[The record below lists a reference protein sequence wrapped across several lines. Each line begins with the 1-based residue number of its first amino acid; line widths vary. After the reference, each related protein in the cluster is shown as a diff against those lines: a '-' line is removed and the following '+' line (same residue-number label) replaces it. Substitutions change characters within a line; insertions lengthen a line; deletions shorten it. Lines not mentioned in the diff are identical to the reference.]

1 MDSSPLDNKEKKE
14 EKKQIYFTP
23 YQHSTITSEKSFD
36 APRKNV
42 KLYAAAR
49 AENQEIQDTIKSSF
63 SQAKHFL
70 TRIKAS
76 TSKLISQQDLD
87 GLDCDFLPSSPPL
100 PSQRQ
105 MSSSDDSMPEL
116 STPSPPRFKPKPYKA
131 PIPTDLDQVC
141 NKLEKFKVTAEIEPS
156 KKRFKKSQ
164 SPTGQSHAKD
174 ESSTSSSSTPDSLKN
189 VGLMAVGSDWTDTT
203 PDSCPDLVSLTDLS
217 DISCSYS
224 EKGKGKGK
232 TTTAP
237 EPKPRYCQMKE
248 LERPI
253 PPIRWSKLKTKDK
266 TETKT
271 ETETETETEK
281 KTETETEIDIET
293 ETETESKTE
302 AETKAVSKAENY
314 TSTKQ
319 IALIRPY
326 AESPRNTCTK
336 KLKKRGWWQDFD
348 GEWAPEGFRLARTQT
363 LGRNY
368 VPITPPKDKNHPKKT
383 ITTRI
388 EEHKTTKSPSA
399 VFVCKKVTTKTENS
413 FD

>member
-1 MDSSPLDNKEKKE
+1 MDFSPLDNKEKKNE
-14 EKKQIYFTP
+14 IYFTP
-23 YQHSTITSEKSFD
+23 YHHSTIASEKSLD

-70 TRIKAS
+70 TRIQAS
-76 TSKLISQQDLD
+76 SSKLISQQDLD

-116 STPSPPRFKPKPYKA
+116 STPSPPRVKPKHLA
-131 PIPTDLDQVC
+131 PVPTDLDQVRA
-141 NKLEKFKVTAEIEPS
+141 KLEKFKVTAEIEPS

-174 ESSTSSSSTPDSLKN
+174 ESSTTSSSTPDSLKN
-189 VGLMAVGSDWTDTT
+189 VGLMAIGSDETDT
-203 PDSCPDLVSLTDLS
+203 PDSCPDLVSLSDLS
-217 DISCSYS
+217 DFSYSYS
-224 EKGKGKGK
+224 EKDKGKGKGK
-232 TTTAP
+232 RTAP
-237 EPKPRYCQMKE
+237 EPGPRYCQMKE
-248 LERPI
+248 IGRPI
-253 PPIRWSKLKTKDK
+253 PPIRWSKLKTEDK
-266 TETKT
+266 TETETKT
-271 ETETETETEK
+271 ETK
-281 KTETETEIDIET
+281 IDIET

-302 AETKAVSKAENY
+302 AETRAVSKAENY

-326 AESPRNTCTK
+326 AEFPRNTCTK
-336 KLKKRGWWQDFD
+336 KLKKRGWWQDID

-383 ITTRI
+383 IITRI

-399 VFVCKKVTTKTENS
+399 VFVCKKVTTKTVNE
-413 FD
+413 FDD